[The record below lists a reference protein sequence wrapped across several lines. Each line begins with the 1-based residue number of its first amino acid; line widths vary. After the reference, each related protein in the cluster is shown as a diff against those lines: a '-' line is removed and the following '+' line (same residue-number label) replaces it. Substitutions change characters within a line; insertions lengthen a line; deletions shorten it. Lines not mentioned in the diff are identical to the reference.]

1 MASATGTSRAT
12 EELLK
17 GFWKENPVFIA
28 VLGLCPTM
36 AVTNTLING
45 LIMAG
50 ATAFVLVGSSFLISL
65 IRNIVP
71 KQVRISVFIVVIAT
85 FVTVV
90 DYGLAAYVPDQYPE
104 LAAFIQLIVVNCI
117 ILGRAEAFASKNS
130 VGYSVL
136 DALGMSGGFGIA
148 LCMIGA
154 IREVLGSGTLLGV
167 SLFGD
172 GFEPWVIMVMPPGGF
187 LTFGVLLTTFAWW
200 KERGEKKRQ
209 ARALTA
215 GRSSA

>member
-1 MASATGTSRAT
+1 MASATSTSRARQ
-12 EELLK
+12 ELLK

-36 AVTNTLING
+36 AVTNTLVNG

-50 ATAFVLVGSSFLISL
+50 ATTFVLVGSSFLISL
-65 IRNIVP
+65 LRNIIP
-71 KQVRISVFIVVIAT
+71 RQVRISVFIVVIAT

-117 ILGRAEAFASKNS
+117 ILGRAEAFASKNG

-154 IREVLGSGTLLGV
+154 IREVFGSGTLLGV

-187 LTFGVLLTTFAWW
+187 LTLGVLLTLFAWI
-200 KERGEKKRQ
+200 KERNAKKQQ

-215 GRSSA
+215 GRGAA